1 LTDQSRDIRMT
12 YLQQEIRIASREKLL
27 LATYDIL
34 IGCCRKG
41 IAAIEAQD
49 PEEANRSLQTAQR
62 ALRELRF
69 SLRQDPGEER
79 ADPFAE
85 KLGALY
91 DFLYLELVSANLHK
105 DAARVE
111 TVLGM
116 LEDLNGAWAKAIQ
129 TLREEGALLSG
140 EERSKLDQ
148 APELVGGGLNLSC

>member
-1 LTDQSRDIRMT
+1 MTDQSRDIRMT

-27 LATYDIL
+27 LTTYDIL

-69 SLRQDPGEER
+69 SLRQPPGEE
-79 ADPFAE
+79 ATDPFVE

-91 DFLYLELVSANLHK
+91 DYLYLELVSANLHK
-105 DAARVE
+105 DATRVE

-116 LEDLNGAWAKAIQ
+116 LEDLNGAWARAIQ
-129 TLREEGALLSG
+129 TLKEEGALLS
-140 EERSKLDQ
+140 EEEKSKLNQ

>member
-1 LTDQSRDIRMT
+1 MT